1 MLVVG
6 GGRRGEPGRQS
17 VRAEEE
23 EEEGGGKRGKKKG
36 GKGTQQRP
44 YVQCDPHYSQLGQ
57 PSVEW
62 SRR

>member
-1 MLVVG
+1 MG
-6 GGRRGEPGRQS
+6 GAGRQS

-23 EEEGGGKRGKKKG
+23 EGVRGEKRGKKKG

-62 SRR
+62 SR